1 MKLNWEIARSAY
13 RGYLV
18 LERALAANSVAAYMR
33 DFEKLS
39 AHMAAGGVEPCDVS
53 MADIEAFMASLYDSG
68 LSRQSM
74 ARALCG
80 ARSFFNFLLHS
91 DRIQTSPVEMIA
103 SPATVRTLPDTLSY
117 DEILSVLASVD
128 LSSELGHRN
137 QAILE
142 VLYSCGVRVSEL
154 TGLRISDLFLEDSV
168 IRVTGKG
175 SKQRLTPISDE
186 ATKLLKL
193 YLDRRRSIKPAS
205 GCEDVVFLSRN
216 GRRLNREMIFYIVRK
231 AALDAG
237 IAKNIHPHTL
247 RHSFASHLVQ
257 GGADILAVQQMLGH
271 ESVTTTEIYTHLE
284 ISGLR
289 SAVELLAPGHKA

>member
-18 LERALAANSVAAYMR
+18 LERALAPNSVAAYMR

-39 AHMAAGGVEPCDVS
+39 AHMAESEVEPCDVS
-53 MADIEAFMASLYDSG
+53 RADIESFMASLYDSG

-80 ARSFFNFLLHS
+80 ARSFFDFLLHS
-91 DRIQTSPVEMIA
+91 DHIETSPVELII
-103 SPATVRTLPDTLSY
+103 SPRTIRTLPDTLSY
-117 DEILSVLASVD
+117 EEILSIFSAID

-137 QAILE
+137 RAILE
-142 VLYSCGVRVSEL
+142 VLYSCGIRVSEL
-154 TGLRISDLFLEDSV
+154 TGLRISDLFLDDDV

-186 ATKLLKL
+186 ATKLLEL
-193 YLDRRRSIKPAS
+193 YLERRRQIKPAP

-237 IAKNIHPHTL
+237 IKKSIHPHTL

-289 SAVELLAPGHKA
+289 SAVELLVPDSKA